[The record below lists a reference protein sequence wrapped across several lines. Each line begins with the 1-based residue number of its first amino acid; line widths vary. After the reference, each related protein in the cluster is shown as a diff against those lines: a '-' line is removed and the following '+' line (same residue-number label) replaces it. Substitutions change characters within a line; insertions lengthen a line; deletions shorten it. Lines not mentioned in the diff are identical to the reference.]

1 MLFNIQQWNATK
13 QMKHQ
18 NKYLVA
24 IKRAIKSSN
33 IKVQVKFNG
42 PVTNVKNMNINSRK
56 ILQSLMLTFKVGTF
70 EYFLVII

>member
-13 QMKHQ
+13 QMKHKNQ
-18 NKYLVA
+18 YLVA

-42 PVTNVKNMNINSRK
+42 PVTNVKNININSRK

>member
-1 MLFNIQQWNATK
+1 
-13 QMKHQ
+13 MKHKNQ
-18 NKYLVA
+18 YLVA

-56 ILQSLMLTFKVGTF
+56 ILQSLMLTFKVCTF
-70 EYFLVII
+70 EFFLVIV